1 MDSDDNQTT
10 GTGSGPDGPVSADTA
25 RADAAAAAAAA
36 AEQAEPAPASRSS
49 SPLEVRLL
57 AVTAAA
63 RFHGAEL
70 DREDLRIPAGTTPP
84 PAALVEWVRSAGLW
98 ARATRLNWRNLVKLQ
113 SSGPVVLLL
122 NDGSAALMVR
132 TDANRNIVWLRNPAA
147 TIDEDGV
154 AVDELRLSQVWSGE
168 TILIR
173 AQRSIAEENE
183 PFSFAW
189 IGRLVWLE
197 KRTLRDVAIASVVL
211 SILAILPPLLVMV
224 VIDKVITYQSLNTL
238 TMIALIL
245 ALAAIYETYLGYAR
259 RQLIQI
265 VATKLDA
272 KLSLHIF
279 RRLLGLPID
288 YFERTQTGAVM
299 YQIGQTTK
307 IRDFITGKLLST
319 MLDLITLMVLL
330 PVLFWLNVTLTWMVI
345 ACAGLIA
352 LVIAVFLKPIRRVYN
367 RWMAAEIL
375 KNTTLV
381 ETVHGIRTVKSLALE
396 PQQRDMWDRR
406 SAEAATWRRALGDMS
421 NWPQTIVTPIE
432 VFMQRGVLLVGCY
445 IGLSDPNGS
454 AVALG
459 GLIAFMMLSNRISSP
474 LVQLARLLEDLEE
487 TRGAVG
493 MVANVLNNRPETTT
507 PGAGLRPRFEG
518 AITFNKVDF
527 AYPGSRQKA
536 LEDVSFSIPAGTIL
550 GLVGRSGSGKSTI
563 TRLLQGINREYEGQI
578 KIDTSDL
585 REINLSHLRRSF
597 GVVLQDNF
605 LFRGA
610 IKDNIIAGRPGL
622 TLTDAVRAA
631 RLAGAEEFIE
641 RLPQGYETVVE
652 EGSPNLSGGQKQRLA
667 IARALIHDPRILIL
681 DEATSA
687 LDPESEALVNANI
700 NRIAYGRTMVIV
712 SHRLSSLTECDQILV
727 LERGKVADI
736 GPHLELVE
744 RCPVYRQLWLQQNRH
759 LDTHRQSNT
768 PKPVLAPGD

>member
-1 MDSDDNQTT
+1 MESDDHLTT
-10 GTGSGPDGPVSADTA
+10 GTGSGPD
-25 RADAAAAAAAA
+25 AAATGEPN
-36 AEQAEPAPASRSS
+36 AEAEPATAAPAN

-57 AVTAAA
+57 AVMAAA

-70 DREDLRIPAGTTPP
+70 DREDLRSPPGGAPA
-84 PAALVEWVRSAGLW
+84 PAAMVEWIRAAGLW
-98 ARATRLNWRNLVKLQ
+98 ARGTRLNWRNLVRLQ
-113 SSGPVVLLL
+113 TSGPVVLLL
-122 NDGSAALMVR
+122 KDGSAALMVR
-132 TDANRNIVWLRNPAA
+132 ADPNRNIVWLKNPAA
-147 TIDEDGV
+147 VIDEDGV

-168 TILIR
+168 TILVR
-173 AQRSIAEENE
+173 AERATAIENE
-183 PFSFAW
+183 PFSFGWLA
-189 IGRLVWLE
+189 RLVWLE
-197 KRTLRDVAIASVVL
+197 KKTLRDIGIASLVI

-224 VIDKVITYQSLNTL
+224 VVDKVVTYQSFNTL

-245 ALAAIYETYLGYAR
+245 VIAAIYETYLGYAR

-272 KLSLHIF
+272 KLALHIF
-279 RRLLGLPID
+279 RRLLALPID
-288 YFERTQTGAVM
+288 YFERTQTGAEM
-299 YQIGQTTK
+299 FQINQTTK

-319 MLDLITLMVLL
+319 MLDMVTLMVLL
-330 PVLFWLNVTLTWMVI
+330 PVLFWLNVTLTWMVM
-345 ACAGLIA
+345 ASAGLIA
-352 LVIAVFLKPIRRVYN
+352 LIIAVFLKPIRRVYN
-367 RWMAAEIL
+367 RWMQAEIL

-396 PQQRDMWDRR
+396 PAQKEMWDRR
-406 SAEAATWRRALGDMS
+406 SADAATRRRARGGMS
-421 NWPQTIVTPIE
+421 NWPQTLVHPIE

-445 IGLSDPNGS
+445 IGLSDTSGG
-454 AVALG
+454 ATVALG
-459 GLIAFMMLSNRISSP
+459 SLIAFMMLSNRVSTP
-474 LVQLARLLEDLEE
+474 LVGLARLLEDLEE

-493 MVANVLNNRPETTT
+493 MVANILNNRPETTT

-518 AITFNKVDF
+518 LISFDKVDF

-536 LEDVSFSIPAGTIL
+536 LEEVTFSIPPGTML
-550 GLVGRSGSGKSTI
+550 GLVGRSGSGKSTV
-563 TRLLQGINREYEGQI
+563 TRLIQAINREYEGQI
-578 KIDTSDL
+578 KIDGADL
-585 REINLSHLRRSF
+585 REINLAHLRRSF
-597 GVVLQDNF
+597 GVVLQENF
-605 LFRGA
+605 LFRGS
-610 IKDNIIAGRPGL
+610 IRDNIIAGRPGL

-641 RLPQGYETVVE
+641 RMPMGYETQIE
-652 EGSPNLSGGQKQRLA
+652 EGSPNLSGGQRQRLA

-727 LERGKVADI
+727 LERGRVADI

-759 LDTHRQSNT
+759 LESHKQSP